1 MFLVGTVHATMSGT
15 GMTQELEALAF
26 EDDAGA
32 EDLTEEE
39 AEESARAYD
48 EAQVV
53 LHSQKN
59 RIPQNRMTKML
70 VPVLAGGEGSG
81 RRRGK
86 DGRRGSRCDAR
97 GQAGEGEEN
106 STIPQKPHTAFNPAA
121 HSALRA
127 YPNAQSC
134 EGQPSA
140 VHRLRALRAADQ
152 YHHAHSVPASCA

>member
-1 MFLVGTVHATMSGT
+1 MKRQLSGVVSS
-15 GMTQELEALAF
+15 GMTQEMDDLGVSEGEGEGEALSTQ
-26 EDDAGA
+26 EID
-32 EDLTEEE
+32 
-39 AEESARAYD
+39 ESARAWY

-86 DGRRGSRCDAR
+86 DGRRVSRCDAR

-106 STIPQKPHTAFNPAA
+106 GTIPQKPHTAFNPAA